1 MAQTFK
7 RKLYDDMLKWKNT
20 RHGSTALLIKGARR
34 TGKSTIAETF
44 AKNEYKSYILIDFS
58 IAGKDTTSLFDDLSD
73 LNFLFLALQANYQTK
88 LYERESVIIFDEVQL
103 APKARQAIKH
113 LVRDGRYDYIE
124 TGSLLTLKRNV
135 KDIVIPSEETRLT
148 LNPLDYEEFLWA
160 TGDDISMSLIR
171 ASFEA
176 KRPLGDD
183 LNRRLMRYFRL
194 YMLIGGMPQAV
205 NAYLETNNL
214 EDVDTVKREIIELY
228 MDDFRK
234 IDSTGKAS
242 LLFSAIPAEL
252 NKNTSRY
259 KVSNVVEAGNSNR
272 TSEILMDMI
281 DSMTV
286 NICYHA
292 NDPAAGLSLHR
303 DTDKFKLF
311 MADTGLFITLAFMD
325 KSYTDNVIYTKILSN
340 KLDTNLGYIYENVV
354 AQMLIASG
362 YNLFYYTFAKP
373 NDNNH
378 YYELDFLLTH
388 RDKICPLEVKSSGYK
403 THKSLDAFQDKYSS
417 RISQRYLIYTKD
429 LRKEQDIICVPA
441 YMTPLL

>member
-1 MAQTFK
+1 MAQIFK
-7 RKLYDDMLKWKNT
+7 RKLYADMLKWKET

-58 IAGKDTTSLFDDLSD
+58 IAGKNTTSLFEDLSD
-73 LNFLFLALQANYQTK
+73 LNFLFLTLQANYHVK
-88 LYERESVIIFDEVQL
+88 LYERQSVIIFDEVQL

-113 LVRDGRYDYIE
+113 LVKDGRYDYIE

-135 KDIVIPSEETRLT
+135 KDIVIPSEETRVT

-160 TGDDISMSLIR
+160 IGDELSMDLIK
-171 ASFEA
+171 ASFAA

-183 LNRRLMRYFRL
+183 VNRRLMRYFRL
-194 YMLIGGMPQAV
+194 YMLVGGMPQAV

-214 EDVDTVKREIIELY
+214 EYVDNVKREILELY
-228 MDDFRK
+228 KDDFRK
-234 IDSTGKAS
+234 IDPSGKAS
-242 LLFSAIPAEL
+242 LIFSAIPAEL

-259 KVSNVVEAGNSNR
+259 QLSSVVNSAKTER
-272 TSEILMDMI
+272 ISEILMDMA
-281 DSMTV
+281 DSMAV
-286 NICYHA
+286 NISYHS
-292 NDPAAGLSLHR
+292 NDPAIGLSLHR

-311 MADTGLFITLAFMD
+311 MADTGLFVTLAFMD
-325 KSYTDNVIYTKILSN
+325 KSYTDNVIYAKILSD
-340 KLDTNLGYIYENVV
+340 KLDANLGYIYENVI
-354 AQMLIASG
+354 AQMLVAAG

-373 NDNNH
+373 NDSNH
-378 YYELDFLLTH
+378 HYEVDFLLTH
-388 RDKICPLEVKSSGYK
+388 RDKLCPLEVKSSGYK

-429 LRKEQDIICVPA
+429 LRKEHDIICIPA

>member
-1 MAQTFK
+1 
-7 RKLYDDMLKWKNT
+7 
-20 RHGSTALLIKGARR
+20 
-34 TGKSTIAETF
+34 
-44 AKNEYKSYILIDFS
+44 
-58 IAGKDTTSLFDDLSD
+58 
-73 LNFLFLALQANYQTK
+73 
-88 LYERESVIIFDEVQL
+88 
-103 APKARQAIKH
+103 
-113 LVRDGRYDYIE
+113 
-124 TGSLLTLKRNV
+124 
-135 KDIVIPSEETRLT
+135 
-148 LNPLDYEEFLWA
+148 
-160 TGDDISMSLIR
+160 
-171 ASFEA
+171 
-176 KRPLGDD
+176 
-183 LNRRLMRYFRL
+183 
-194 YMLIGGMPQAV
+194 
-205 NAYLETNNL
+205 
-214 EDVDTVKREIIELY
+214 

>member
-160 TGDDISMSLIR
+160 TGDDVSMSLIR